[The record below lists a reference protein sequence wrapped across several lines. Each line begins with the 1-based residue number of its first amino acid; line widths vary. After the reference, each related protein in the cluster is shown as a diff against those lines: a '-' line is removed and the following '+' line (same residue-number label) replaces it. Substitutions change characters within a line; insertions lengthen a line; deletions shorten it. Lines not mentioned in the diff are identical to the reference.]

1 MLLLLLLASLAKA
14 EFLTPVLD
22 QEGVLLPALCQEDTV
37 LSCNLVNIDLACL
50 HDSSL
55 VFNGATLNFLD
66 QPGNNTF
73 TFSSEDG
80 DEAIFTVDH
89 QLGAVWGHAE
99 LADGRD
105 FVIEPS
111 LDNCNGCHVVIEED
125 IKAFPNDNPLTPP
138 ESNTASTRGFHEL
151 LQKGKVDKT
160 TIVTYTVMIYYTPEV
175 KNAVD
180 DVRALADQVVATTNQ
195 GYINSKIPIRVAL
208 HCLEET
214 AKPEA
219 YFTTTSISTALNA
232 FHEYKGGAG
241 WFPDNNLRGSAD
253 AAAIIVKESK
263 WCGLAWMPHNP
274 VSNYMVSMTRLDCA
288 LSGYTFGHEL
298 SHNFGNSHDKYDLGQ
313 VEPFAQGYHVPGTKF
328 KTIMAYSRH
337 QQPDNNVRI
346 NYYSNP
352 NVKIQGVPTGKEGE
366 ANAAR
371 RITETRFAVA
381 GTGDESETCS
391 HGQETGETGGN
402 GGTGEPAGAQG
413 VVSSPNFPGNYP
425 NEFQTT
431 ETIQVDA
438 GLVLKL
444 EFTSFDVEYHDAC
457 MYDFLA
463 ITEKENILL
472 EKHCGSSLPP
482 VIISSTNK
490 VNLRFETDWS
500 VTDKGWKLK
509 WTAIKP
515 SSNA

>member
-37 LSCNLVNIDLACL
+37 LSCNLVNIDIACL

-89 QLGAVWGHAE
+89 ELGAVWGHAE

-125 IKAFPNDNPLTPP
+125 MKAFPNDNPLTPP

-263 WCGLAWMPHNP
+263 WCGVGYIPTSFSSYNNLI
-274 VSNYMVSMTRLDCA
+274 VSLTMLSCA
-288 LSGYTFGHEL
+288 VGTSTLGHEI
-298 SHNFGNSHDKYDLGQ
+298 SHNMGNDHDKYDKTNTI
-313 VEPFAQGYHVPGTKF
+313 PYAHGYHIPGTDVR
-328 KTIMAYSRH
+328 TIMAY
-337 QQPDNNVRI
+337 VRPEKYGGGYRKEV

-352 NVKIQGVPTGKEGE
+352 SVKFKNVPTGVAGK
-366 ANAAR
+366 ADAAR
-371 RITETRFAVA
+371 MITENRFAIAAV
-381 GTGDESETCS
+381 GDESQKCSTGSGGAGGATTPSPATTTPSSTSAPSTTTASPETTS
-391 HGQETGETGGN
+391 EGDN
-402 GGTGEPAGAQG
+402 Y
-413 VVSSPNFPGNYP
+413 GNYGD
-425 NEFQTT
+425 NY
-431 ETIQVDA
+431 
-438 GLVLKL
+438 GNYYY
-444 EFTSFDVEYHDAC
+444 S
-457 MYDFLA
+457 
-463 ITEKENILL
+463 
-472 EKHCGSSLPP
+472 G
-482 VIISSTNK
+482 
-490 VNLRFETDWS
+490 
-500 VTDKGWKLK
+500 
-509 WTAIKP
+509 
-515 SSNA
+515 